1 MTVEPFWSHW
11 PWTMSHTI
19 GVGWG
24 GVRFFLFFLFLPP
37 FYIRKDE
44 GTCQCLDVNT

>member
-1 MTVEPFWSHW
+1 MTVEPFWSPW

-24 GVRFFLFFLFLPP
+24 GVRFFLVFFFLPP